1 MLKECAAA
9 TTGGGLCPSRTLGVV
24 ATAMAALTM
33 AGVSACGGGGQG
45 YSSSGLE
52 RQVINGERVSAAT
65 RAQAARHEADRL
77 VIPAPVAAT
86 AKVVGS
92 HVTAIGDSVMAASAM
107 ALAKVLPGI
116 YIDAKPSRQMPAG
129 LAVLRLL
136 ARRGELR
143 PVVVVALGTN
153 YIVTTRQL
161 DQLLGIIGPQRRL
174 VLVNTYVPDE
184 WSKQVNATDA
194 RFARRHPSVVLA
206 DWFDTIRNRMYLLW
220 PDHIHPE
227 MRGTGVY
234 ARLLYR
240 AVQATLSPVGIMSPR
255 GL

>member
-1 MLKECAAA
+1 MLKKCAAGSSGA
-9 TTGGGLCPSRTLGVV
+9 RTWPGRALSVIAMIMAGV
-24 ATAMAALTM
+24 TM
-33 AGVSACGGGGQG
+33 AGVSACGGTRQG

-65 RAQAARHEADRL
+65 RAQAARHETDQL
-77 VIPAPVAAT
+77 VMPAPAALTGKVAGA
-86 AKVVGS
+86 
-92 HVTAIGDSVMAASAM
+92 HVTAVGDSVMAACAM
-107 ALAKVLPGI
+107 ALAKVLPGV

-129 LAVLRLL
+129 LAVLRRL
-136 ARRGELR
+136 ASRGALR
-143 PVVVVALGTN
+143 QVVVVALGTN

-161 DQLLGIIGPQRRL
+161 DQLLGVIGPQRRL

-240 AVQATLSPVGIMSPR
+240 AVQATLRPVGVMSPR